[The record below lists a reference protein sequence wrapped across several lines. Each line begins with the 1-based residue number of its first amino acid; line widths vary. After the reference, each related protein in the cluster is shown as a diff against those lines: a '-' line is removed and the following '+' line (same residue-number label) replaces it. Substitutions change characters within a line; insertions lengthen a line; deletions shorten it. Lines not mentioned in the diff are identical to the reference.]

1 MAEDSPVVSVVIIFL
16 DPGAEFLREA
26 IASVQGQTF
35 RDWELL
41 LVDDGSTDDSTALA
55 RALAAAEPARIRYLE
70 HPGHANRGMS
80 ASRNRGIEAA
90 RGRYLAFLDAD
101 DVYLPE
107 RLEHHVDILER
118 HREVALVFGRHE
130 LWFSWQAGTNALDRT
145 LELGFEP
152 ERVFEPPI
160 VLLTLLRTSGRYN
173 PGICTQTVRREA
185 ALAVGGFE
193 AEFRGS
199 HEDQVF
205 MAKIFSRYPAFVTD
219 RVDSRYR
226 QHAGSHTAIS
236 AQPVSAIE
244 GHPNTVRERYFR
256 WLRDYLESEGL
267 MQPALR
273 RILILK
279 LLPFEHRFLYAVI
292 GMPLIT
298 MARRVGQLKRE
309 LSHRLGHFRQLATFS
324 SRS

>member
-1 MAEDSPVVSVVIIFL
+1 MAEYRPAVSVVIIFL
-16 DPGAEFLREA
+16 DPGAAFLREA
-26 IASVQGQTF
+26 IASVQSQTF

-55 RALAAAEPARIRYLE
+55 RAAAAADPERIHYLE

-107 RLEHHVDILER
+107 RLEHHVQILER
-118 HREVALVFGRHE
+118 HPEVAMVFGRHE
-130 LWFSWQAGTNALDRT
+130 LWFSWQAGTTAPDRV

-152 ERVFEPPI
+152 ERVYEPPA
-160 VLLTLLRTSGRYN
+160 VLLALLRSSGRFN

-185 ALAVGGFE
+185 VLAVGGFE
-193 AEFRGS
+193 AEFRGC

-205 MAKIFSRYPAFVTD
+205 MAKISSRYRVFVTD

-226 QHAGSHTAIS
+226 QHGASCTAKAAEAVEDRS
-236 AQPVSAIE
+236 K
-244 GHPNTVRERYFR
+244 TVRERYFR

-273 RILILK
+273 RTLNFK
-279 LLPFEHRFLYAVI
+279 LLPYEHRFLYAVI
-292 GMPLIT
+292 AMPMIS

-309 LSHRLGHFRQLATFS
+309 LLHRLGHFRHLATFS

>member
-1 MAEDSPVVSVVIIFL
+1 
-16 DPGAEFLREA
+16 
-26 IASVQGQTF
+26 
-35 RDWELL
+35 
-41 LVDDGSTDDSTALA
+41 
-55 RALAAAEPARIRYLE
+55 
-70 HPGHANRGMS
+70 MS

-118 HREVALVFGRHE
+118 HPEVAMVFGRHE
-130 LWFSWQAGTNALDRT
+130 LWFSWQAGTNAPDRAP
-145 LELGFEP
+145 ELGFAP
-152 ERVFEPPI
+152 ERVHEPPA
-160 VLLTLLRTSGRYN
+160 VLLTLLRSSGRFN

-205 MAKIFSRYPAFVTD
+205 MAKIFSRYPVFVTD

-226 QHAGSHTAIS
+226 QHGASCTTISAGSG
-236 AQPVSAIE
+236 SAIE
-244 GHPNTVRERYFR
+244 GRPNTVRERYFR

-273 RILILK
+273 RTLILK
-279 LLPFEHRFLYAVI
+279 LLPYEHRFLYAVI
-292 GMPLIT
+292 VMPVIS
-298 MARRVGQLKRE
+298 MARRAGRLKRE
-309 LSHRLGHFRQLATFS
+309 LLHRLGHFRQLAAFS
-324 SRS
+324 FRS